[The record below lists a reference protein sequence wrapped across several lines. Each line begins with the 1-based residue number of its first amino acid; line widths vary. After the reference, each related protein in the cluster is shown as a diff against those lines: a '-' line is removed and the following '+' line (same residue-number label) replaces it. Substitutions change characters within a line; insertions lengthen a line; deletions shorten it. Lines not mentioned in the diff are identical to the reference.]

1 MKLPAL
7 LVVLSFVIALLS
19 GCSTTTQ
26 EEKEAYFQGGGMD
39 EQVQSWKTKPGGR
52 Y

>member
-1 MKLPAL
+1 MKIIAM
-7 LVVLSFVIALLS
+7 VVILFSLFSVMT
-19 GCSTTTQ
+19 GCQSRKA
-26 EEKEAYFQGGGMD
+26 EKEAYYEEGKMD